1 MHIVTVALRN
11 SNLRL
16 AKVIELSN
24 STASRVLDHT
34 CSTHPLVSRRDSE
47 KVSNQWQT
55 ESMTINADAYW
66 ADKYRISHFS
76 TTAIYQVIQY
86 VHKYKVEVISMMAG
100 NQLKTAHKTILPNHF
115 GRG

>member
-1 MHIVTVALRN
+1 
-11 SNLRL
+11 
-16 AKVIELSN
+16 
-24 STASRVLDHT
+24 
-34 CSTHPLVSRRDSE
+34 
-47 KVSNQWQT
+47 
-55 ESMTINADAYW
+55 MTINADAYW

-115 GRG
+115 GRGWKCTDPKVYQQGQKNIMHIDYLSEIF